1 MDTDAQGFSLASSV
15 YLRTAAVR
23 FLGRSSRDHQV
34 RVDYEGQVARDEIK
48 FTRTVAESIKEE
60 LVGKRAKE
68 SNASNP

>member
-1 MDTDAQGFSLASSV
+1 MDTDAHGFFLASSV

-23 FLGRSSRDHQV
+23 FLGRSSRDQQV

-48 FTRTVAESIKEE
+48 FVAESIKEE
-60 LVGKRAKE
+60 LVGKRVKE